1 MGLSDRLSNATKGV
15 RPSDGVSGGG
25 SLIGAT
31 VRRRKDAIADSS
43 RRLKVKVHNKLFETI
58 DVAKLETLEPAM
70 VSTKVTAAINDIL
83 NEDGR
88 LLTDSDRGKLI
99 EELKNELLGLGPLEP
114 LLRDDEITD
123 ILVNGHN
130 QVYVEKRGKLHATD
144 VVFQDDQHLMLIIDR
159 IVSRVGRRVDES
171 SPMVDARL
179 PDGSR
184 INAIIPP
191 LALDGPALS
200 IRRFGKHRFDIGAL
214 VEKDALT
221 WDLVE
226 FLLAV
231 VRARLNVIVCGGTG
245 SGKTTMLN
253 CLSAF
258 VPENER
264 IVTIEDSAELSLQQ
278 PHVVRL
284 ETRPSNLE
292 GRGEVTQRDLVKNCL
307 RMRPDRIVVGE
318 VRGAEVFDMLQ
329 AMSTGH
335 DGSIA
340 TIHAN
345 SPRECLGRLEMMML
359 LSGVSIPQRAMRQQ
373 IASAVNIIVHVSRL
387 SDGSRKVMKIS
398 EISGME
404 GEMIMMQ
411 DLFEFVRAR
420 HHRRRKNQRQFSI
433 DRHSF
438 HLHPTPR
445 NGRLQNRIESH
456 QNGRAMSPGDLLIPV
471 AVAGFVLVALRAVVH
486 APRQS
491 PSGQSHRHAP
501 HGAPGRNAGST
512 DISRTDR
519 PRLSGREF
527 LSWFYRLN
535 LLQKLE
541 ENLWQA
547 GIYARI
553 ADVLLVI
560 LLMFAAGLAV
570 GQAIWGKVLISI
582 GIGAGVAMLP
592 IIYIRVRRQRRIKAF
607 AKQLPYALDLIKSS
621 LEAGHTLLRGLQV
634 VVTEFAD
641 PISSEFRSAI
651 EQSRLG
657 LPLAR
662 ALEEMLKRVPQED
675 LRLLVVGVARSIR
688 SRQLAAR

>member
-1 MGLSDRLSNATKGV
+1 
-15 RPSDGVSGGG
+15 
-25 SLIGAT
+25 
-31 VRRRKDAIADSS
+31 
-43 RRLKVKVHNKLFETI
+43 
-58 DVAKLETLEPAM
+58 M
-70 VSTKVTAAINDIL
+70 VSSKVTAAINDIL

-88 LLTDSDRGKLI
+88 LLTDADRNRLV

-123 ILVNGHN
+123 ILVNGHD
-130 QVYVEKRGKLHATD
+130 QVYVEKRGKLHVTD
-144 VVFQDDQHLMLIIDR
+144 VVFQDDAHLMLIIDR

-214 VEKDALT
+214 VEKGALT

-373 IASAVNIIVHVSRL
+373 IASALNVIVHVSRL
-387 SDGSRKVMKIS
+387 SDGSRKVLKIS

-404 GEMIMMQ
+404 GDMIMMQ
-411 DLFEFVRAR
+411 DLFEFIRADTTAEG
-420 HHRRRKNQRQFSI
+420 KING
-433 DRHSF
+433 SF
-438 HLHPTPR
+438 
-445 NGRLQNRIESH
+445 
-456 QNGRAMSPGDLLIPV
+456 
-471 AVAGFVLVALRAVVH
+471 
-486 APRQS
+486 QS
-491 PSGQSHRHAP
+491 TG
-501 HGAPGRNAGST
+501 
-512 DISRTDR
+512 
-519 PRLSGREF
+519 
-527 LSWFYRLN
+527 
-535 LLQKLE
+535 
-541 ENLWQA
+541 
-547 GIYARI
+547 
-553 ADVLLVI
+553 
-560 LLMFAAGLAV
+560 
-570 GQAIWGKVLISI
+570 
-582 GIGAGVAMLP
+582 
-592 IIYIRVRRQRRIKAF
+592 
-607 AKQLPYALDLIKSS
+607 
-621 LEAGHTLLRGLQV
+621 
-634 VVTEFAD
+634 
-641 PISSEFRSAI
+641 
-651 EQSRLG
+651 
-657 LPLAR
+657 
-662 ALEEMLKRVPQED
+662 
-675 LRLLVVGVARSIR
+675 IR
-688 SRQLAAR
+688 SSYTQRLETAGYKTESKVIKTAAR

>member
-1 MGLSDRLSNATKGV
+1 MRLTDRLSNATRGG
-15 RPSDGVSGGG
+15 RPPEAATGGG

-58 DVAKLETLEPAM
+58 DVSKLETLEPAM
-70 VSTKVTAAINDIL
+70 VSAKVTAAINDIL
-83 NEDGR
+83 NEDGSR
-88 LLTDSDRGKLI
+88 LLTDTDRARLI

-123 ILVNGHN
+123 ILVNGYN

-144 VVFQDDQHLMLIIDR
+144 VVFQDDQHLMMIIDR

-258 VPENER
+258 FPEDER

-284 ETRPSNLE
+284 ETRPANLE
-292 GRGEVTQRDLVKNCL
+292 GRGEVTQRELVKNCL

-340 TIHAN
+340 TIHSN
-345 SPRECLGRLEMMML
+345 SPRECLSRLEMMML

-373 IASAVNIIVHVSRL
+373 IASAVNIIVHVTRL
-387 SDGSRKVMKIS
+387 SDGSRKVMRIS

-404 GEMIMMQ
+404 GEMITMQ
-411 DLFEFVRAR
+411 DLFEFVRA
-420 HHRRRKNQRQFSI
+420 
-433 DRHSF
+433 DT
-438 HLHPTPR
+438 TPAGKI
-445 NGRLQNRIESH
+445 NG
-456 QNGRAMSPGDLLIPV
+456 V
-471 AVAGFVLVALRAVVH
+471 F
-486 APRQS
+486 QS
-491 PSGQSHRHAP
+491 TG
-501 HGAPGRNAGST
+501 
-512 DISRTDR
+512 
-519 PRLSGREF
+519 
-527 LSWFYRLN
+527 
-535 LLQKLE
+535 
-541 ENLWQA
+541 
-547 GIYARI
+547 
-553 ADVLLVI
+553 
-560 LLMFAAGLAV
+560 
-570 GQAIWGKVLISI
+570 
-582 GIGAGVAMLP
+582 
-592 IIYIRVRRQRRIKAF
+592 
-607 AKQLPYALDLIKSS
+607 
-621 LEAGHTLLRGLQV
+621 
-634 VVTEFAD
+634 
-641 PISSEFRSAI
+641 
-651 EQSRLG
+651 
-657 LPLAR
+657 
-662 ALEEMLKRVPQED
+662 
-675 LRLLVVGVARSIR
+675 IR
-688 SRQLAAR
+688 STYTQRLETAGYKTESKVIKMAAR